1 MFTGLT
7 AEDCRQIHSL
17 IPGFTAEK
25 FKIPGKIIIIAAFEQ
40 NLKTFFVRNINQR
53 LVIRNS
59 GYSEVCI

>member
-25 FKIPGKIIIIAAFEQ
+25 LEIPGKIIIIAAFEQ
-40 NLKTFFVRNINQR
+40 NLKFCFVRNIKPFCKSLQIH
-53 LVIRNS
+53 LVTW
-59 GYSEVCI
+59 C